1 MHQLS
6 STLRIAAMKRTLI
19 LWWLVLLALPTF
31 AQSAKRITVTRA
43 EYNGWKDALILS
55 NGKVEA
61 VIVPSIGR
69 VMQFRFVG
77 EDGVFWENPAV
88 AGKPVNPAS
97 KDWLNFGGDKPWPA
111 PQADWP
117 KVTPRAWP
125 PPIGFDASEWK
136 GEEVFCYKHPTG
148 DDCSPWKKAYPPSYR
163 AIQLH
168 SPVDPHYGIKVH
180 RQIQLDAVRPQLTI
194 LTTYEKAS
202 GTPIK
207 TGIWV
212 ITQMKEAEAVF
223 VPIPKATP
231 YQDGYDKQS
240 KELPEHF
247 KVANGLIEL
256 KRDPKKSTKI
266 GNDAGALLWVG
277 QKHMLR
283 IDAPRVPKAEY
294 PDNGSSAEVYTNLD
308 PLKYIELE
316 MLGPL
321 KEMKVGEWITHT
333 NTYTLLRRSSKSP
346 EAEARKI
353 FGLNKPAPK
362 NAHPSART
370 NDVAQ
375 LGNLLYRR
383 TLADTRYIQKAE
395 AMILKSKLAPML
407 TILALL
413 ANSVAAQAPNVNLRG
428 VDGSSFS
435 VAENKG
441 KVIVLS
447 FGATW
452 VPMTSKE
459 LPALQKLVNA
469 HPKASFYWVSTNA
482 AKAGEKNFAADADLQ
497 AFAAKYGLKIPVLRD
512 ADKAAYRAFGL
523 TSLPSLIVIDQAGN
537 IKLKHEGF
545 DPDQAEPFGDV
556 SQAINQLTK

>member
-1 MHQLS
+1 
-6 STLRIAAMKRTLI
+6 MKRTLI
-19 LWWLVLLALPTF
+19 LWWLMLLALPTF

-43 EYNGWKDALILS
+43 EYNGWKDAIILS
-55 NGKVEA
+55 NGQVEA

-97 KDWLNFGGDKPWPA
+97 KDWINFGGDKPWPA

-125 PPIGFDASEWK
+125 PPVGFDASAWEATVSNHAV
-136 GEEVFCYKHPTG
+136 ELV
-148 DDCSPWKKAYPPSYR
+148 
-163 AIQLH
+163 
-168 SPVDPHYGIKVH
+168 SPVDPHYGIRVRRYIKLDPVKPIMKISTAFEKVTGEP
-180 RQIQLDAVRPQLTI
+180 RRVAV
-194 LTTYEKAS
+194 
-202 GTPIK
+202 
-207 TGIWV
+207 WV
-212 ITQMKEAEAVF
+212 ITQLKDPEAIT
-223 VPIPKATP
+223 VPVPPNSRYAE
-231 YQDGYDKQS
+231 GYNKQS
-240 KELPEHF
+240 KELPEQF
-247 KVANGLIEL
+247 SVKNGLITL
-256 KRDPKKSTKI
+256 KRDPKKATKI
-266 GNDAGALLWVG
+266 GNDAGLLTWIG
-277 QKHMLR
+277 DRYSLR
-283 IDAPRVPKAEY
+283 ITSPRVPKAEY

-308 PLKYIELE
+308 PLRYVELE

-321 KEMKVGEWITHT
+321 KEMKVGDALERT
-333 NTYTLLRRSSKSP
+333 NVYTLMRRPKTK
-346 EAEARKI
+346 EI
-353 FGLNKPAPK
+353 FGVNNPAPK

-383 TLADTRYIQKAE
+383 ALVNTRYIQKAE

-407 TILALL
+407 TIIALL
-413 ANSVAAQAPNVNLRG
+413 ANAVVAQAPNVTLRG

-497 AFAAKYGLKIPVLRD
+497 AFATKYGLKIPVLRD

-556 SQAINQLTK
+556 SQVINQLTK